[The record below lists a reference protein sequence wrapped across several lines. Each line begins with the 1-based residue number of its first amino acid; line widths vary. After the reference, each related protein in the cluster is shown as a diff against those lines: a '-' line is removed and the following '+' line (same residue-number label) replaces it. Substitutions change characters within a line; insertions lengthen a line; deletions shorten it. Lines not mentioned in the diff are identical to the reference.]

1 MDIPFSVKAF
11 FEVFRTYNQA
21 IWPAQIVAYLL
32 GVAGVVAAIRP
43 RAWTGRAI
51 GGMLGALWIWMGAV
65 YHIGFFSAINP
76 LAYVFGAF
84 FLLQGLLFVWKGAL
98 SPSLSFS
105 PRWDLYGW
113 TGGLFLAYAMIVY
126 PVLGSI
132 AGHTYPASPVFGV
145 APCPTTIFTFGLLL
159 WTRGRVPGWL
169 LLIPVTWSVI
179 GVSAALQLGVL
190 EDLGLVVAGLAGTVL
205 LLYRNRHGQAVTT
218 GPSPA

>member
-1 MDIPFSVKAF
+1 
-11 FEVFRTYNQA
+11 
-21 IWPAQIVAYLL
+21 
-32 GVAGVVAAIRP
+32 
-43 RAWTGRAI
+43 
-51 GGMLGALWIWMGAV
+51 MGAV

-84 FLLQGLLFVWKGAL
+84 FLLQGLLFLWKGAL

-105 PRWDLYGW
+105 PRRDLYGW

-179 GVSAALQLGVL
+179 GVSAALQLGIL
-190 EDLGLVVAGLAGTVL
+190 EDLGLVVAGLAGTAL